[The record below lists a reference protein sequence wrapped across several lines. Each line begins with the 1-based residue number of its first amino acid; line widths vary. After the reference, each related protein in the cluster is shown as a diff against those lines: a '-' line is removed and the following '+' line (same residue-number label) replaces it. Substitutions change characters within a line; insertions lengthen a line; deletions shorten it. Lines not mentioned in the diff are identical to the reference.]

1 MGRTP
6 FKMKGHAL
14 PGIRQAEDSPLKNYK
29 KGYYGEGDSPMQKD
43 GWEGTGKDE
52 SDSTWPAEP
61 PPGDDMTSP
70 VQNTPT
76 SSRRGPMRH
85 GPGGNMASLTGMPSS
100 GIGPG
105 ANSSN
110 LTGAVS
116 NLLGNTNFGATN
128 TNPAPPPGVGGGSPL
143 AGPLQNLTQA
153 GTGGTTPT
161 PGAGMGGSG
170 LINPFASMMGGGPSA
185 GSLGGG
191 AMASTQPSPDMV
203 PGMGGG
209 GSPVTNNSPQ
219 GQAMMQQMMKR
230 RSGRNRFG
238 SRRGRPRPGT
248 MA

>member
-1 MGRTP
+1 MG
-6 FKMKGHAL
+6 
-14 PGIRQAEDSPLKNYK
+14 
-29 KGYYGEGDSPMQKD
+29 YGG
-43 GWEGTGKDE
+43 G
-52 SDSTWPAEP
+52 AA
-61 PPGDDMTSP
+61 SP

-110 LTGAVS
+110 LTGAVA

-128 TNPAPPPGVGGGSPL
+128 TNPTPPPGVGGGGPL

-170 LINPFASMMGGGPSA
+170 LINPFANMNSGQGPIA
-185 GSLGGG
+185 GNYG
-191 AMASTQPSPDMV
+191 AEGNLLASTQPSMV

-230 RSGRNRFG
+230 RAGRNRFG